1 MKKYYTYDDV
11 FLIPQFTDLNSRSE
25 ASTKCKLF
33 DLELNTPFISANMD
47 TITGP
52 AMAEAMWHD
61 EGGIGALHR
70 FNSIKKACLDYTRV
84 IEAHAQCL
92 VSIGVNKDFKER
104 ALALHYAGAR
114 HFVVDIA
121 HGHSEQMKKTLGWL
135 KNKWNDVHIIA
146 GNVATPK
153 AVLDLAR
160 WGADIIKVGIGPGAC
175 CKTRVVTGHGIPQ
188 FSAVLECAAAAKSR
202 NIQIIADGGIRYSG
216 DIVKAFA
223 AGADFVMI
231 GSLLAGTDETPG
243 NIVTKTNGSTTER
256 MKAYRGMASDAAR
269 ESRELE
275 YSYVPAAEGIQTL
288 VPCKGPVKHILVQLQ
303 KGLQSGMSYCNARE
317 LDEINDAAI
326 WDVQTQSG
334 YSEGRPHILDK
345 K

>member
-1 MKKYYTYDDV
+1 
-11 FLIPQFTDLNSRSE
+11 
-25 ASTKCKLF
+25 
-33 DLELNTPFISANMD
+33 MD

-52 AMAEAMWHD
+52 AMAEAMWHN
-61 EGGIGALHR
+61 GALAALHR
-70 FNSIKKACLDYTRV
+70 FNSIEQACKDYAQV
-84 IEAHAQCL
+84 LEAHAQCL
-92 VSIGVNKDFKER
+92 VSIGVNKGVKER
-104 ALALHYAGAR
+104 ALALYHTGAR

-135 KNKWNDVHIIA
+135 SNKWSDVHIIA

-160 WGADIIKVGIGPGAC
+160 WGADIIKIGIGPGAC

-188 FSAVLECAAAAKSR
+188 FSAVLECAEAAASR
-202 NIQIIADGGIRYSG
+202 NVQIIADGGIRNSG
-216 DIVKAFA
+216 DVVKAFA
-223 AGADFVMI
+223 AGANFVMI
-231 GSLLAGTDETPG
+231 GSLLAGTNETPG
-243 NIVTKTNGSTTER
+243 AIVTKTNGPSIER
-256 MKAYRGMASDAAR
+256 MKVYRGMASDAAR

-288 VPCKGPVKHILVQLQ
+288 VPCKGPAKHVIAQLQ
-303 KGLQSGMSYCNARE
+303 KGLQSGMSYCSARG

-326 WDVQTQSG
+326 WGVQTQSG
-334 YSEGRPHILDK
+334 YSEGKPHILDK